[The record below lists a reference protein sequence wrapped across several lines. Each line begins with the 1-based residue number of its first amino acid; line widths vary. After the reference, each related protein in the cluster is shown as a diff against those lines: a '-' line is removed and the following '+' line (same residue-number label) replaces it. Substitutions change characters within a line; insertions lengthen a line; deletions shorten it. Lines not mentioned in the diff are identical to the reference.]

1 MITGEE
7 RIRVYYAFIAGS
19 LKAFSKRYQKS
30 ATTSMKDEVRTA
42 IKFLSEVLLRNS
54 KVNEEQV
61 QKFKDTLEQLMITKF
76 QNHWHPS
83 KPLKGNAFRC
93 LNIDTTAI
101 DPVLLTATKASGI
114 LPTVLLEVFPGGLA
128 LWVDP
133 GEVSCR
139 IGKGSICPLYG
150 GPTNTLQQSNSRTPQ
165 RPLQHFNANYR
176 QCSSQSNFKQS
187 LFPRYQSN
195 KENFEKYHWVSKD
208 YAKRTT
214 EVF

>member
-1 MITGEE
+1 
-7 RIRVYYAFIAGS
+7 
-19 LKAFSKRYQKS
+19 
-30 ATTSMKDEVRTA
+30 MKDEVRCA
-42 IKFLSEVLLRNS
+42 IKFLSEVLLRSS

-61 QKFKDTLEQLMITKF
+61 KKFKDTLEQLMITKF

-114 LPTVLLEVFPGGLA
+114 LPTVLLEIFPGGLA

-139 IGKGSICPLYG
+139 IGKGSICPLFG
-150 GPTNTLQQSNSRTPQ
+150 GQNANFQQQSNSQTSQ
-165 RPLQHFNANYR
+165 RPPLQHFNSSYR
-176 QCSSQSNFKQS
+176 QCSSQSNFKQT
-187 LFPRYQSN
+187 LFPRYQGN
-195 KENFEKYHWVSKD
+195 KENFERYHWVSKD
-208 YAKRTT
+208 YSKRTA